1 MSSRIL
7 SPCILLSSRD
17 TTDVPPAVTDT
28 DIFDTD
34 IFRLDVFGP
43 DFFDTE
49 SGVFFKVEFGDNDV
63 PLCEVC
69 FGDNGVCLSDLRLCV
84 NAVCL
89 GDNVVCLGDSDICF
103 GDKEI
108 CLGDNEVCLRD
119 ICLCDNDV
127 LDIDLFGDDFP
138 DNVFLDSD
146 ADVFFKE
153 PFGDKDISLGD
164 KDICLCDCG
173 VCLCDSVC
181 IGVGCVC
188 FCDNDDILLLSC
200 GATNI
205 SPAVFDIDIL
215 DMAIFGT
222 DIFDTDFLDPDP

>member
-1 MSSRIL
+1 MSSCTL

-17 TTDVPPAVTDT
+17 TTDDPPGVIDT

-34 IFRLDVFGP
+34 IFRLDVFDP

-49 SGVFFKVEFGDNDV
+49 SGVFFNVEFGDNDIR
-63 PLCEVC
+63 LCEVC
-69 FGDNGVCLSDLRLCV
+69 FGDNGVCLGDLRLC
-84 NAVCL
+84 
-89 GDNVVCLGDSDICF
+89 DNVVCLGDNVGDSDICL

-138 DNVFLDSD
+138 DDVFLDSD
-146 ADVFFKE
+146 AGVFFKE
-153 PFGDKDISLGD
+153 LFGDKDIFLGD
-164 KDICLCDCG
+164 KDICLFDCG
-173 VCLCDSVC
+173 VRLCDSVC
-181 IGVGCVC
+181 TGVGGVC

-200 GATNI
+200 GDTSN
-205 SPAVFDIDIL
+205 SPAVFDIDIF
-215 DMAIFGT
+215 DMATFGT
-222 DIFDTDFLDPDP
+222 EIFDTVFFDPDR